1 MFTIDFL
8 KNQKLPKKSCVGDA
22 GVLTFIMTASLLL
35 FCLLAVQYFYNNSVL
50 QSKQKA
56 LVLRESML
64 RKSPGQE
71 SLISRVEKNINIY
84 NECYLEIANSIG
96 RYVQWTPVLREFAD
110 LLPSSMLLNEL
121 SVIRTMENDVHDFTS
136 EAVGTVVENYLA
148 DLRSSQLLKGLL
160 GEVYILE
167 SGDAE
172 FEDSDGKKHKTKKH
186 IINCRLKSQEITG
199 AE

>member
-8 KNQKLPKKSCVGDA
+8 KNQKLPKKSRVGDA

-56 LVLRESML
+56 LVLCESML

-121 SVIRTMENDVHDFTS
+121 SIVRTMEKKKVTSSMDPNKKVDV
-136 EAVGTVVENYLA
+136 E
-148 DLRSSQLLKGLL
+148 
-160 GEVYILE
+160 
-167 SGDAE
+167 
-172 FEDSDGKKHKTKKH
+172 
-186 IINCRLKSQEITG
+186 IINHCFIHRMRNLTTIIYV
-199 AE
+199 